1 MKKNKIS
8 GVYMI
13 HNKANNRVYIGSS
26 KDIERRIKT
35 HKLHLNKG
43 CHSCRLM
50 QKHYDENPNDFEFM
64 ILKEIN
70 EDKYLT
76 SAERYYIQKHNALSK
91 MYGYNEKLPTVN
103 FDLYKEIRTLL
114 TEEEN
119 ND

>member
-1 MKKNKIS
+1 
-8 GVYMI
+8 MI
-13 HNKANNRVYIGSS
+13 HNKANNRIYIGSS
-26 KDIERRIKT
+26 KDIEKRIKT
-35 HKLHLNKG
+35 HKLHLKKG

-50 QKHYDENPNDFEFM
+50 QKHYDENPDAFEFM
-64 ILKEIN
+64 VLKEIN

-76 SAERYYIQKHNALSK
+76 SAERYYIQKHNTLSK

-114 TEEEN
+114 IEEEKE